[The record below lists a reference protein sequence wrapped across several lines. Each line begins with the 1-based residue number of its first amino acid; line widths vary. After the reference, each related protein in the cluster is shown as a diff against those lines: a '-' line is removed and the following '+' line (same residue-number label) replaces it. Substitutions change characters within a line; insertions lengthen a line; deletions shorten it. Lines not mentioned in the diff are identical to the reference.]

1 VNPLSAGV
9 YLDRALELM
18 HTHAIY
24 TPAAGWDALSAK
36 ARAMAERAK
45 TLSDAY
51 GAIEYAIAQ
60 LQRAGD
66 LHASFTN
73 ALTAKLEHQS
83 GAPSASTPPPAVS
96 LVAPGLGSITLPAI
110 GSRPRSS
117 DARHYMSSALSALAS
132 LEKTKHPC
140 GWVIDLR
147 ANSGGDV
154 WPMLLSVGPILGGG
168 RLIGFTDKNGS
179 AQTTVSYRQGTLS
192 GGGYA
197 ARAPLTIG
205 DFAPPPA
212 VAVLTGPLTL
222 SSGEAVAIAFR
233 GRPLTRSFGSR
244 TGGATNSPHAYHL
257 ADGAI
262 IGFSTQWDKDR
273 RDRVYR
279 HALTPDTLVPTRAG
293 QDDTLRA
300 ATEWLASTAT
310 CTHHN

>member
-1 VNPLSAGV
+1 MNPLSAGV

-83 GAPSASTPPPAVS
+83 GAPSASTPPPALS

-168 RLIGFTDKNGS
+168 RLIGFTDKKRGVVVYS
-179 AQTTVSYRQGTLS
+179 PPATLS
-192 GGGYA
+192 
-197 ARAPLTIG
+197 
-205 DFAPPPA
+205 
-212 VAVLTGPLTL
+212 V
-222 SSGEAVAIAFR
+222 
-233 GRPLTRSFGSR
+233 
-244 TGGATNSPHAYHL
+244 
-257 ADGAI
+257 
-262 IGFSTQWDKDR
+262 
-273 RDRVYR
+273 
-279 HALTPDTLVPTRAG
+279 
-293 QDDTLRA
+293 
-300 ATEWLASTAT
+300 
-310 CTHHN
+310 